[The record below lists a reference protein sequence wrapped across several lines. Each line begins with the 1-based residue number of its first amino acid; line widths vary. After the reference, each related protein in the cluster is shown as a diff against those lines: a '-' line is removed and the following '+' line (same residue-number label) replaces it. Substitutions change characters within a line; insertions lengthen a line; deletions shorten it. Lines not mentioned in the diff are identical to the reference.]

1 MVYIIVSH
9 NPLLFKSNCIFHHK
23 GIYQKESNKGLSLWM
38 PEWLKTEQNQLSI
51 KMNLVVLQWERGKL
65 TCWVPHSGCSAG
77 CRAVCCEWVAWWCDV
92 FQKQYRLV
100 RWYNLRVKIAVTV
113 SSFDSRLRAAVT
125 SPVPDSAQRLSWQP
139 RSAPGHFILKKGEKK
154 AICKNIFPFPKVNLI
169 D

>member
-1 MVYIIVSH
+1 M
-9 NPLLFKSNCIFHHK
+9 
-23 GIYQKESNKGLSLWM
+23 
-38 PEWLKTEQNQLSI
+38 
-51 KMNLVVLQWERGKL
+51 
-65 TCWVPHSGCSAG
+65 
-77 CRAVCCEWVAWWCDV
+77 

-100 RWYNLRVKIAVTV
+100 RWYNLRVKIAVIV

-154 AICKNIFPFPKVNLI
+154 VICKNIFPFPKVNLI